1 MLIKYTLDII
11 IKMMDADDIDNILEM
26 EEIKLA
32 KIKKKYNNTLYKYKN
47 MKLKYN
53 VRNKMNVNADNKSN
67 IIKFKRRNKETGN

>member
-11 IKMMDADDIDNILEM
+11 IKMMGADDIDNILEM

-32 KIKKKYNNTLYKYKN
+32 KIKKKYNNALYKYKN

-53 VRNKMNVNADNKSN
+53 VRNKMTVNADNKSN

>member
-32 KIKKKYNNTLYKYKN
+32 KIKKKYNNALYKYKN

-53 VRNKMNVNADNKSN
+53 VRNKMTVNADNKSN

>member
-53 VRNKMNVNADNKSN
+53 VRNKMTVNADNKSN

>member
-1 MLIKYTLDII
+1 
-11 IKMMDADDIDNILEM
+11 MMDADDIDNILEM

-32 KIKKKYNNTLYKYKN
+32 KIKKKYNNALYKYKN

-53 VRNKMNVNADNKSN
+53 VRNKMTVNADNKSN

>member
-1 MLIKYTLDII
+1 
-11 IKMMDADDIDNILEM
+11 MDADDIDNILEM

-32 KIKKKYNNTLYKYKN
+32 KIKKKYNNALYKYKN

-53 VRNKMNVNADNKSN
+53 VRNKMTVNADNKSN